1 MTWEGELYLELHNGT
16 YTTMAE
22 HKYYNRFME
31 TLLRDVE
38 ILHYMSFLEHP
49 QADVHQAIKQMWYT
63 FLIDQFHDVLP
74 GTCTYLTVDDT
85 RENFKNLKIKCEEI
99 YTEAVR
105 NLLPDHSVVS
115 VNRIR
120 PAYDS
125 LNINSDTEMVVT
137 FNGLTQDRTDVI
149 TFKNG

>member
-1 MTWEGELYLELHNGT
+1 
-16 YTTMAE
+16 
-22 HKYYNRFME
+22 
-31 TLLRDVE
+31 
-38 ILHYMSFLEHP
+38 
-49 QADVHQAIKQMWYT
+49 MWYT

-125 LNINSDTEMVVT
+125 LNINSDTEMIVT